1 MRKFLNKYETEIV
14 IGFACLCAVIL
25 QATVVCALYPNL

>member
-1 MRKFLNKYETEIV
+1 MRKFFETHQTDIV
-14 IGFACLCAVIL
+14 IAFACLCAVIL